1 MLSYTIRRILIIL
14 VMLFV
19 ACFLIYFCL
28 DKMPGDPLSYMV
40 DQETWGEM
48 TDAQKTAMRE
58 SLGLNGTMIE
68 RFFSWFKGILQGDF
82 GYSLTSGVP
91 IRSIVA
97 DTLPATLELSL
108 AALLISSI
116 FGTLFGILSAL
127 QKGRIADNVLT
138 VAGLLGMS
146 IPQFFFGLVSLLIF
160 AINLGWLPIGGR
172 MEAGKEAFFQ
182 RLPYLVLPA
191 LVLGLFLTAGIM
203 RYARASMLDAANKDF
218 LKTARSKGLP
228 EWKVNLVHGF
238 RVAMN
243 PVIVLIGLRLPILI
257 GGSVVIESVFQWP
270 GIGKMFLTAIRG
282 QNYPLVMMIALLMI
296 LATMISSFLIDLL
309 TAAMDPRV
317 RLE

>member
-1 MLSYTIRRILIIL
+1 MLSYTIRRILII
-14 VMLFV
+14 VAMLFI

-28 DKMPGDPLSYMV
+28 DMMPGDPLSYMV

-48 TDAQKTAMRE
+48 TDVQKEAMRE
-58 SLGLNGTMIE
+58 SLGLNGTMVE

-97 DTLPATLELSL
+97 DTLPATLELSI

-116 FGTLFGILSAL
+116 FGTILGIVSAL

-182 RLPYLVLPA
+182 RLPHLILPA

-243 PVIVLIGLRLPILI
+243 PVVVLIGLRLPILI

-270 GIGKMFLTAIRG
+270 GIGKMFLTAVRG

-296 LATMISSFLIDLL
+296 LATMFSSFLIDLL

>member
-1 MLSYTIRRILIIL
+1 MLSYTIRRILII
-14 VMLFV
+14 VAMLFI

-28 DKMPGDPLSYMV
+28 DMMPGDPLSYMV

-48 TDAQKTAMRE
+48 TDIQKEAMRE
-58 SLGLNGTMIE
+58 SLGLNGTMVE

-97 DTLPATLELSL
+97 DTLPATLELSI

-116 FGTLFGILSAL
+116 FGTILGIVSAL

-182 RLPYLVLPA
+182 RLPHLILPA

-243 PVIVLIGLRLPILI
+243 PVVVLIGLRLPILI

-270 GIGKMFLTAIRG
+270 GIGKMFLTAVRG